1 MWHQSRRGNVPP
13 ILGITLEH
21 LRKKRSAFLPS
32 KRRKNNDLVFSN
44 LLFEGR
50 CSIQLSYG
58 RVVNHFDS
66 KPFFDFVSSM
76 LTLTIPELCQNLA
89 SASLLCQN

>member
-1 MWHQSRRGNVPP
+1 MCADHGT
-13 ILGITLEH
+13 TLEH
-21 LRKKRSAFLPS
+21 LRKKRIAFLPS

-58 RVVNHFDS
+58 RVVEAILILKHLPPLQKSNP
-66 KPFFDFVSSM
+66 PFSAVTVS
-76 LTLTIPELCQNLA
+76 ELCQN
-89 SASLLCQN
+89 SP